1 MANSPLPE
9 PRDGLVTRSRPW
21 AEGTLLTLLGELDHD
36 SADDLRSALDDA
48 LRPPGTV
55 LVIDCAGLGFCD
67 STGLDTLLRAQA
79 RAAAEGSRIDLAR
92 PRPLVRWMLQRTG
105 TAELFSI
112 RDAPPA

>member
-1 MANSPLPE
+1 M
-9 PRDGLVTRSRPW
+9 RRGI
-21 AEGTLLTLLGELDHD
+21 LLTLLGELDHD

-67 STGLDTLLRAQA
+67 ASGLNTLIRARA
-79 RAAAEGSRIDLAR
+79 RAAAQGSRIDLAR

-105 TAELFSI
+105 TTQLFTI
-112 RDAPPA
+112 RDTLPA